1 MLSLLGFQIFAQAP
15 AGYYNGTDGLTG
27 AILKTKLSEI
37 ITNGHR
43 DRGYGA
49 LYTGY
54 AAGDIDNFYEND
66 GTILD
71 IYSENPSGTDPYN
84 FRPSGPRCGNYGR
97 EGDCFN
103 REHMVPQSTLN
114 LGIMKN
120 DFYQVIPT
128 DGYVNNQRGTYVF
141 GNVKN
146 ATWTSLNG
154 SKIGASNV
162 SGYSGT
168 MFEPIDE
175 FKGDVARII
184 LYFATRYEKNL
195 GGVSFAM
202 FGNQAYPGVSN
213 WALPML
219 LQWNAQDP
227 VSERERARNNAGYNF
242 QGNRNPYV
250 DHPEFVT
257 LVWGNSSN
265 DTEAPS
271 IPTNLTTNTITSS
284 SVQLN
289 WTASTDN
296 VAVLVYEIF
305 VDDVLKGTSAQ
316 PSYNV
321 TGLSPQT
328 SYTFKVRAKDAA
340 GNLSAFSN
348 IVTATTLAGTPV
360 PPTTATCGTENF
372 ETIPNANSSYT
383 TRTWSNNNITWTATD
398 ARTDL
403 SINGRAITIRNGS
416 LTSSNISGGIG
427 SLSVV
432 LRREFSGSSGRF
444 EVLVNGV
451 SKGFLDY
458 NATATTQRLENI
470 NVEGNFTLE
479 LKNTST
485 KERVSLD
492 DLSWTCYT
500 NTLSTN
506 EVSNYRKLSITPNPV
521 KNGTLYL
528 SGLQETVKVEIYN
541 TTGLLMHTV
550 DKVSQSNNAIQV
562 KHLQKGVYI
571 LKAGNSTAKF
581 IIE

>member
-1 MLSLLGFQIFAQAP
+1 MGFHIFAQAP
-15 AGYYNGTDGLTG
+15 TGYYNGTDGLTG
-27 AILKTKLSEI
+27 ATLKTKLSEI
-37 ITNGHR
+37 ITSGHR

-54 AAGDIDNFYEND
+54 AAGDIDNFYEKD

-71 IYSENPSGTDPYN
+71 IYSENPNGADPYN
-84 FRPSGPRCGNYGR
+84 FRPSGPKCGNYGG

-128 DGYVNNQRGTYVF
+128 DGYVNNRRGTYVF

-146 ATWTSLNG
+146 ATWTSRNG
-154 SKIGASNV
+154 SKIGASDV

-227 VSERERARNNAGYNF
+227 VSERERVRNNAGYNF

-250 DHPEFVT
+250 DHPEFVA

-271 IPTNLTTNTITSS
+271 IPTNLATNTITSS

-296 VAVLVYEIF
+296 VAVLVYDIF

-348 IVTATTLAGTPV
+348 IVTATTLVGTPV
-360 PPTTATCGTENF
+360 PPTTTTCGTENF